1 MGFFDKIT
9 HIVNLTPNTTK
20 EQVEEYLFT
29 PEENEMRNLIKSSSK
44 YLWPHP
50 NDDIEFITPLFNTKK
65 HYQYLKKMIWKHY
78 RR

>member
-1 MGFFDKIT
+1 MILGGFKMAKYAYPAI
-9 HIVNLTPNTTK
+9 
-20 EQVEEYLFT
+20 FT